1 MRLTMTKCHN
11 CGRHSPDKSA
21 FCDRCGKPLIEEQVP
36 IQSRECPKCG
46 APNPVSATFCKDCS
60 TDLPSLYP
68 DISST
73 LASTGSPAQTDE
85 WLRDPVDARSQKPS
99 IAAVLMVGAGIS
111 ELVMAARNLTMQAPV
126 TDLPID
132 LSGLLLLCGMFE
144 LVLGTIVIAGAYVAF
159 KRRSFTLT
167 VIATIAGMLAV
178 GPFAIG
184 LLMSLIALVLVALS
198 RDEFEE

>member
-1 MRLTMTKCHN
+1 MTKCHN
-11 CGRHSPDKSA
+11 CGRQNPDRSA
-21 FCDRCGKPLIEEQVP
+21 FCDRCGKPLIAEQVP

-46 APNPVSATFCKDCS
+46 ALNPVSATSCKDCS

-73 LASTGSPAQTDE
+73 LASTGSPTQADG
-85 WLRDPVDARSQKPS
+85 WLQDSVDARSQKPS

-111 ELVMAARNLTMQAPV
+111 ELMVAVRDLTMQAPA

-132 LSGLLLLCGMFE
+132 LSGLLLLCGTFE
-144 LVLGTIVIAGAYVAF
+144 LVLGLIVIAGAYLAF
-159 KRRSFTLT
+159 KRGSFTLT

-178 GPFAIG
+178 GPFYIG
-184 LLMSLIALVLVALS
+184 FLMSLLALVLVALS
-198 RDEFEE
+198 RDEFEG

>member
-1 MRLTMTKCHN
+1 MTKCHN
-11 CGRHSPDKSA
+11 CGRMNPDRSA
-21 FCDRCGKPLIEEQVP
+21 FCDRCGKPLIAEQIL

-46 APNPVSATFCKDCS
+46 ALNTVAATSCKACS
-60 TDLPSLYP
+60 TVLPSLYP

-85 WLRDPVDARSQKPS
+85 WLQDSVDARSQKPS
-99 IAAVLMVGAGIS
+99 IAALLMVGAGIL
-111 ELVMAARNLTMQAPV
+111 ELFTAMRGFTAHVPT
-126 TDLPID
+126 TDLPMD
-132 LSGLLLLCGMFE
+132 VSGFVFFCASLELLMGL
-144 LVLGTIVIAGAYVAF
+144 IVIIGAYVAF
-159 KRRSFTLT
+159 KRGSFTLT

-198 RDEFEE
+198 RDEFEG